1 MLQELEIR
9 NFALIQHL
17 RVPFTAGLNVLTGE
31 TGAGKSIIIDAL
43 NVVLGG
49 KIGVGIIRN
58 GADRAMVEA
67 TFGLTPELSA
77 WLKQNDFLDDEF
89 DALVVSRE
97 ISKSGSK
104 ARINGVT
111 VGVAVVQELRQK
123 LVTIHAQHEAR
134 TLQSS
139 QAQLDMLDV
148 LGDEPQKK
156 LLQRVRTLN
165 ARRKDLLGR
174 LSEINISEDERVRRL
189 DFARFQLSELDE
201 CNLEDENEDGKI
213 SNQIRML
220 SNVVDLDLAMSKV
233 QRHLADG
240 DSDAAPGAI
249 ELVQRAVTDLTRAA
263 QMDETLQTTADGLNS
278 CLEDLESYFRVTR
291 KYRDRLDTDPET
303 LSSLEARLN
312 QLAVVKRK
320 YGPTLSD
327 ALRRLAELQEEVG
340 GLENSQIAG
349 AELQK
354 EFDLTFADLLK
365 QAGDLSAK
373 RQALAQ
379 KVSERILKELA
390 DLGMPNCRFEISFE
404 LAECAGNGIDRVE
417 FQMAPNPGQPLLPVG
432 KIASGGEL
440 SRVMLAVKS
449 IFAEADSVS
458 TVVFDE
464 IETGLSGKV
473 LQAMRDKLA
482 RLAGSHQILCITH
495 QPLIATVADNH
506 VEVSKEQSSEDTT
519 VSAAVLTKEQRIHA
533 VAGMASGQDNQ
544 SEALKFVEALFADST
559 KLRATLQPGMTSR

>member
-1 MLQELEIR
+1 
-9 NFALIQHL
+9 
-17 RVPFTAGLNVLTGE
+17 
-31 TGAGKSIIIDAL
+31 
-43 NVVLGG
+43 
-49 KIGVGIIRN
+49 
-58 GADRAMVEA
+58 
-67 TFGLTPELSA
+67 
-77 WLKQNDFLDDEF
+77 
-89 DALVVSRE
+89 
-97 ISKSGSK
+97 
-104 ARINGVT
+104 

-134 TLQSS
+134 TLQSP
-139 QAQLDMLDV
+139 QAQLEMLDV
-148 LGDEPQKK
+148 LGDESQKK

-165 ARRKDLLGR
+165 ARKKDLSCR
-174 LSEINISEDERVRRL
+174 LSDINISEDERVRRL
-189 DFARFQLSELDE
+189 DFARFQLTELE
-201 CNLEDENEDGKI
+201 EANLEEADEDAKI
-213 SNQIRML
+213 GSQIRML
-220 SNVVDLDLAMSKV
+220 SNVVELDLAMSRV

-240 DSDAAPGAI
+240 DSDSQPGAI
-249 ELVQRAVTDLTRAA
+249 ELVQRAVSELTRAA
-263 QMDETLQTTADGLNS
+263 QMDETLQTTAEALNT
-278 CLEDLESYFRVTR
+278 CLEDLENHSRATR

-320 YGPTLSD
+320 YGPALSD
-327 ALRRLAELQEEVG
+327 ALRRLAELHEEVG
-340 GLENSQIAG
+340 GLENSQMAG

-354 EFDLTFADLLK
+354 EYDLTLADLLK
-365 QAGDLSAK
+365 QAGELSTK

-404 LAECAGNGIDRVE
+404 QAECAGNGIDKVE

-449 IFAEADSVS
+449 IFADADSVS

-506 VEVSKEQSSEDTT
+506 VEVSKEQSSDDTT
-519 VSAAVLTKEQRIHA
+519 VSAAVLTREQRVHA

-544 SEALKFVEALFADST
+544 TEALKFVEALFADSA
-559 KLRATLQPGMTSR
+559 KLRATLQPGTGTTSGH